1 MNLKERIENVENLKE
16 AIICI
21 SFGTFVGILTYYIF
35 LYFHIDIY
43 GWNFGLIFAPLAA
56 GYAETILAKRIIG
69 EDIGAISAFIL
80 FLVTVVYGFIIA
92 NPTLGVNVIT
102 FGSIIVILQAALA
115 ALINYFFLAVIIGT
129 FILGVMVI
137 FGLVGLFL
145 LKGVSISLIL
155 IAILSVCYLL
165 LSIGWYILSFRN

>member
-80 FLVTVVYGFIIA
+80 FLVTVVYYSQSYTWSKCNHFRI
-92 NPTLGVNVIT
+92 NNCNFT
-102 FGSIIVILQAALA
+102 GSSSHT
-115 ALINYFFLAVIIGT
+115 Y
-129 FILGVMVI
+129 
-137 FGLVGLFL
+137 
-145 LKGVSISLIL
+145 
-155 IAILSVCYLL
+155 
-165 LSIGWYILSFRN
+165 

>member
-69 EDIGAISAFIL
+69 EELEPSAHL
-80 FLVTVVYGFIIA
+80 F
-92 NPTLGVNVIT
+92 
-102 FGSIIVILQAALA
+102 
-115 ALINYFFLAVIIGT
+115 YFL
-129 FILGVMVI
+129 
-137 FGLVGLFL
+137 
-145 LKGVSISLIL
+145 
-155 IAILSVCYLL
+155 
-165 LSIGWYILSFRN
+165 

>member
-102 FGSIIVILQAALA
+102 FGSSQNRADRRPSPSSARRSTRRHTSDRCPQA
-115 ALINYFFLAVIIGT
+115 
-129 FILGVMVI
+129 
-137 FGLVGLFL
+137 
-145 LKGVSISLIL
+145 
-155 IAILSVCYLL
+155 
-165 LSIGWYILSFRN
+165 